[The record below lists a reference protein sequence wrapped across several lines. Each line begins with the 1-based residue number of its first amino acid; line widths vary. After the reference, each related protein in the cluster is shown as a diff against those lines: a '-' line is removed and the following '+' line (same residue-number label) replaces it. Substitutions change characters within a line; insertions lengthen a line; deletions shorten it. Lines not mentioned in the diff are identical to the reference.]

1 MSTTEL
7 AHATSRRRRP
17 AEPSEPVEPSHSAA
31 IETFILI
38 VLAILLILGIAT
50 SSGRSHAAQP
60 TSRVHVDAGD
70 TLWSIAVAHPVE
82 GQTTQQTAELIA
94 EMNGPRAGV
103 LIAGTTIRVPASSR
117 RSPTVACR

>member
-7 AHATSRRRRP
+7 TQATSRRRRP
-17 AEPSEPVEPSHSAA
+17 AEPSKPVEPFRSAA

-38 VLAILLILGIAT
+38 VLAILLVLGIAT

-60 TSRVHVDAGD
+60 TSRVHVDVGD

-82 GQTTQQTAELIA
+82 GQTTQQTAEQIA
-94 EMNGPRAGV
+94 DMNGARQGV
-103 LIAGTTIRVPASSR
+103 LTAGTTIQVPASGHYS
-117 RSPTVACR
+117 TAVACR